1 MFKKWK
7 LVVALLAMV
16 GMFAAL
22 GTGCGDDDDSSSDVK
37 AAFIYVGP
45 PGDAGWTYAHD
56 QGRSCA
62 EEATGATTSYVESVP
77 EGTADFANYS
87 RDFIDQGYN
96 VIIGTSFGYMDDMK
110 L

>member
-45 PGDAGWTYAHD
+45 PGMLAGHMHTTK
-56 QGRSCA
+56 A
-62 EEATGATTSYVESVP
+62 EAVLKKQPVQRHRMLSQYLKGLLTSPTTQEISLTKATTSLSGPHLV
-77 EGTADFANYS
+77 TWM
-87 RDFIDQGYN
+87 
-96 VIIGTSFGYMDDMK
+96 TWK

>member
-62 EEATGATTSYVESVP
+62 EEATGQRHRMLNQYLKELLTSPTTQEISLTKATT
-77 EGTADFANYS
+77 
-87 RDFIDQGYN
+87 
-96 VIIGTSFGYMDDMK
+96 
-110 L
+110 

>member
-7 LVVALLAMV
+7 LIVALLAMV
-16 GMFAAL
+16 GMFATL
-22 GTGCGDDDDSSSDVK
+22 GTGCGDDDDGSSDVK

-62 EEATGATTSYVESVP
+62 QHAEAVWGWC
-77 EGTADFANYS
+77 S
-87 RDFIDQGYN
+87 RRSTIVVNFKMAG
-96 VIIGTSFGYMDDMK
+96 
-110 L
+110 